1 MAVNRM
7 NAVFLEVIEWF
18 DESGAELVH
27 RIPSEGSAEIK
38 FGSQL
43 VVRESQ
49 RAVASLECP
58 SCDGRIPAGS
68 SFSPS
73 CGLRL
78 AGTRKCPKCGKEE
91 STGARFCSS
100 CGASLGE

>member
-18 DESGAELVH
+18 DESGAELAH

-49 RAVASLECP
+49 RAVASL
-58 SCDGRIPAGS
+58 
-68 SFSPS
+68 
-73 CGLRL
+73 
-78 AGTRKCPKCGKEE
+78 
-91 STGARFCSS
+91 
-100 CGASLGE
+100 GE

>member
-1 MAVNRM
+1 MD
-7 NAVFLEVIEWF
+7 AVFLEVLEWF
-18 DESGAELVH
+18 DETGAELVH
-27 RIPSEGSAEIK
+27 RIPTEGSAEIK

-49 RAVASLECP
+49 RAVASLKCP
-58 SCDGRIPAGS
+58 SCHGRIPADS
-68 SFSPS
+68 EFCPS

-78 AGTRKCPKCGKEE
+78 AGTRKCPECGTEE
-91 STGARFCSS
+91 SIGARFCSS